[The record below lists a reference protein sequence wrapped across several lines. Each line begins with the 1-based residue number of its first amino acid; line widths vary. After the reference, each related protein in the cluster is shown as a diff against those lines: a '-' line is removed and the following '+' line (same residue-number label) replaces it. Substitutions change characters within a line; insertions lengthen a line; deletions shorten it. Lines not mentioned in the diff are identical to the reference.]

1 MSLYPYVNAKVD
13 MDGITGTSSSVD
25 SPDPDHVLT
34 YTVLKDSTACT
45 EENASTGMETSPE
58 FYYVSSWCDK
68 LDRNRNTVEENGL
81 LRPTNN
87 VPVRNTNTSD
97 KDGNESMDVSL
108 EEKDQKPK
116 TFKEKKPLTKKTWR
130 GRLLPTDE
138 KPWRKQ
144 KFIDKWT
151 DDEKF
156 KGWLARHPEDPT
168 LARCISCNQELVA
181 GKSELIKHSQTRKHI
196 KSLQN
201 FDSSGVE
208 VENSSSKAN
217 QPMLVWVLNDQEC
230 QQATTEVKYL
240 SGFGSDLTSEDPRC
254 ANSLPWGQNNPQVC
268 PYGLY
273 AEQLSGTAFT
283 APREFNRR
291 TWFYRIRPSVVH
303 LPFERLNDGD
313 LTHNW
318 NENEPNPNQMRW
330 LPFDIPE
337 RELEQVDFVEGIKTI
352 CGAGDPKIRHGA
364 AIHVYLC
371 NVSMEDKC
379 FYNADGDFLIVPQ
392 QGRLTITTEFGRMYV
407 EPNEICVMQLGMK
420 FNVGVEGPSRG
431 YILEVFDA
439 HFNLPYLG
447 PIGANGLAN
456 PRDFLTPVA
465 LYEDREVENYT
476 VVKKFQGKL
485 FAAHQGHSPFDVV
498 AWHGNYVPYK
508 YNLSNFMA
516 INSVSFDH
524 PDPSIFTVLT
534 CPSTRPGIAIADFV
548 IFPPRWGVAEGT
560 FRPPYYHRNCMS
572 EFMGLIFGSYEAK
585 ETGFLPGGATLHNIM
600 TAHGPDAECFAKAS
614 TVKLGPEKVA
624 ENSMAFMFETS
635 LSLTVTNWG
644 ERRCQKLDPNYYKCW
659 QSLKKNFDPNWKAN
673 M

>member
-1 MSLYPYVNAKVD
+1 MLPTLQSSHKDAK
-13 MDGITGTSSSVD
+13 
-25 SPDPDHVLT
+25 
-34 YTVLKDSTACT
+34 
-45 EENASTGMETSPE
+45 
-58 FYYVSSWCDK
+58 
-68 LDRNRNTVEENGL
+68 
-81 LRPTNN
+81 
-87 VPVRNTNTSD
+87 
-97 KDGNESMDVSL
+97 ESMDICL
-108 EEKDQKPK
+108 LEKDRSRRGSH
-116 TFKEKKPLTKKTWR
+116 KEKKPATKKTWR

-144 KFIDKWT
+144 KFIDKWME
-151 DDEKF
+151 DDKF

-168 LARCISCNQELVA
+168 LARCVSCNQELVA

-201 FDSSGVE
+201 FDSTNVE
-208 VENSSSKAN
+208 TESIPAKTN

-230 QQATTEVKYL
+230 PATTEVKYL

-303 LPFERLNDGD
+303 LPFKPLNCGD
-313 LTHNW
+313 LTHDW
-318 NENEPNPNQMRW
+318 NENDPNPNQMRW
-330 LPFDIPE
+330 KPFDIPE
-337 RELEQVDFVEGIKTI
+337 RELEQVDFVEGIKTV
-352 CGAGDPKIRHGA
+352 CGAGDPKIRHGV
-364 AIHVYLC
+364 AIHIYVC

-379 FYNADGDFLIVPQ
+379 FYNSDGDFLIVPQ
-392 QGRLTITTEFGRMYV
+392 QGRITVTTEFGRMYV
-407 EPNEICVMQLGMK
+407 EPNEICVMQQGMK

-465 LYEDREVENYT
+465 LYEDREVHNYT
-476 VVKKFQGKL
+476 IINKFQGRL

-534 CPSTRPGIAIADFV
+534 CPSTRPGIAVADFI

-572 EFMGLIFGSYEAK
+572 EFMGLVFGTYEAK
-585 ETGFLPGGATLHNIM
+585 ETGFLPGGATLHSIM
-600 TAHGPDAECFAKAS
+600 TPHGPDADCFQKAS

-624 ENSMAFMFETS
+624 ENTMAFMFETS
-635 LSLTVTNWG
+635 LSLRVTSWG
-644 ERRCQKLDPNYYKCW
+644 EKNCQKLDHEYYKCW
-659 QSLKKNFDPNWKAN
+659 QNLKKNFDPNWKSN
-673 M
+673 ISDIV

>member
-1 MSLYPYVNAKVD
+1 MSLYSYVNAKVD

-34 YTVLKDSTACT
+34 YTVLKESTACT
-45 EENASTGMETSPE
+45 EENASTGMETS
-58 FYYVSSWCDK
+58 
-68 LDRNRNTVEENGL
+68 
-81 LRPTNN
+81 
-87 VPVRNTNTSD
+87 
-97 KDGNESMDVSL
+97 MDISL
-108 EEKDQKPK
+108 EEKDQKRK
-116 TFKEKKPLTKKTWR
+116 SSREKRPLTKKTWR

-168 LARCISCNQELVA
+168 LARCVSCNQELVA

-196 KSLQN
+196 KSLQS
-201 FDSSGVE
+201 FDSSTVE
-208 VENSSSKAN
+208 VDNSQSKSN

-230 QQATTEVKYL
+230 QQTTEVKYL

-283 APREFNRR
+283 APREYNRR

-303 LPFERLNDGD
+303 LPFERINNGD

-330 LPFDIPE
+330 MPFDIPE

-352 CGAGDPKIRHGA
+352 CGAGDPKIRHGV

-392 QGRLTITTEFGRMYV
+392 QGRLTVTTEFGRMYV

-465 LYEDREVENYT
+465 LYEDREVETYT
-476 VVKKFQGKL
+476 IVKKFQGKL

-516 INSVSFDH
+516 INTVSFDH

-560 FRPPYYHRNCMS
+560 FRPPYFHRNCMS
-572 EFMGLIFGSYEAK
+572 EFMGLIFGTYEAK

-624 ENSMAFMFETS
+624 ENTMAIMFETS
-635 LSLTVTNWG
+635 LSLSVTNWG

-659 QSLKKNFDPNWKAN
+659 QSLKKNFDPNWKSN
-673 M
+673 ISDIV

>member
-1 MSLYPYVNAKVD
+1 

-34 YTVLKDSTACT
+34 YTVLKESTACT
-45 EENASTGMETSPE
+45 EENASTGMETS
-58 FYYVSSWCDK
+58 
-68 LDRNRNTVEENGL
+68 
-81 LRPTNN
+81 
-87 VPVRNTNTSD
+87 
-97 KDGNESMDVSL
+97 MDISL
-108 EEKDQKPK
+108 EDKDQKRK
-116 TFKEKKPLTKKTWR
+116 SSREKRPLTKKTWR

-168 LARCISCNQELVA
+168 LARCVSCNQELVA
-181 GKSELIKHSQTRKHI
+181 GKSELIKHSLTRKHI

-201 FDSSGVE
+201 FDSSTVE
-208 VENSSSKAN
+208 VDNSPSKSN

-230 QQATTEVKYL
+230 QQTTTTEVKYL

-283 APREFNRR
+283 APREYNRR

-303 LPFERLNDGD
+303 LPFERINNGD

-330 LPFDIPE
+330 MPFDIPE

-352 CGAGDPKIRHGA
+352 CGAGDPKIRHGV

-392 QGRLTITTEFGRMYV
+392 QGRLTVTTEFGRMYV

-465 LYEDREVENYT
+465 LYEDREVETYT
-476 VVKKFQGKL
+476 IVKKFQGKL

-516 INSVSFDH
+516 INTVSFDH

-560 FRPPYYHRNCMS
+560 FRPPYFHRNCMS
-572 EFMGLIFGSYEAK
+572 EFMGS
-585 ETGFLPGGATLHNIM
+585 FLELM
-600 TAHGPDAECFAKAS
+600 KQ
-614 TVKLGPEKVA
+614 
-624 ENSMAFMFETS
+624 
-635 LSLTVTNWG
+635 
-644 ERRCQKLDPNYYKCW
+644 R
-659 QSLKKNFDPNWKAN
+659 
-673 M
+673 

>member
-1 MSLYPYVNAKVD
+1 

-34 YTVLKDSTACT
+34 YTVLKESTACT

-58 FYYVSSWCDK
+58 FFYVSSWCDK
-68 LDRNRNTVEENGL
+68 LDRNRNSIEENGL
-81 LRPTNN
+81 QRPPTNN
-87 VPVRNTNTSD
+87 IPVQSSSD
-97 KDGNESMDVSL
+97 KDGNESMDISL
-108 EEKDQKPK
+108 EDKDQKRK
-116 TFKEKKPLTKKTWR
+116 SSREKRPLTKKTWR

-168 LARCISCNQELVA
+168 LARCVSCNQELVA

-201 FDSSGVE
+201 FDSSTVE
-208 VENSSSKAN
+208 VDNSPSKSN

-230 QQATTEVKYL
+230 QQTTTTEVKYL

-283 APREFNRR
+283 APREYNRR

-303 LPFERLNDGD
+303 LPFERINNGD

-330 LPFDIPE
+330 MPFDIPE

-352 CGAGDPKIRHGA
+352 CGAGDPKIRHGV

-392 QGRLTITTEFGRMYV
+392 QGRLTVTTEFGRMYV

-465 LYEDREVENYT
+465 LYEDREVETYT
-476 VVKKFQGKL
+476 IVKKFQGKL

-516 INSVSFDH
+516 INTVSFDH

-560 FRPPYYHRNCMS
+560 FRPPYFHRNCMS
-572 EFMGLIFGSYEAK
+572 EFMGLIFGTYEAK

-600 TAHGPDAECFAKAS
+600 TAHGPDADCFAKAS

-624 ENSMAFMFETS
+624 ENTMAIMFETS
-635 LSLTVTNWG
+635 LSLSVTNWG

-659 QSLKKNFDPNWKAN
+659 QSLKKNFDPNWKSN
-673 M
+673 ISDIV

>member
-1 MSLYPYVNAKVD
+1 

-34 YTVLKDSTACT
+34 YTVLKESTACT

-58 FYYVSSWCDK
+58 FFYVSSWCDK
-68 LDRNRNTVEENGL
+68 LDRNRNNIEENGL
-81 LRPTNN
+81 QRPPTNN
-87 VPVRNTNTSD
+87 IPVQSSSD
-97 KDGNESMDVSL
+97 KDGNESMDISL
-108 EEKDQKPK
+108 EDKDQKRK
-116 TFKEKKPLTKKTWR
+116 SSREKRPLTKKTWR

-168 LARCISCNQELVA
+168 LARCVSCNQELVA
-181 GKSELIKHSQTRKHI
+181 GKSELIKHSLTRKHI

-201 FDSSGVE
+201 FDSSTVE
-208 VENSSSKAN
+208 VDNSPSKSN

-230 QQATTEVKYL
+230 QQTTTTEVKYL

-283 APREFNRR
+283 APREYNRR

-303 LPFERLNDGD
+303 LPFERINNGD

-330 LPFDIPE
+330 MPFDIPE

-352 CGAGDPKIRHGA
+352 CGAGDPKIRHGV

-392 QGRLTITTEFGRMYV
+392 QGRLTVTTEFGRMYV

-465 LYEDREVENYT
+465 LYEDREVETYT
-476 VVKKFQGKL
+476 IVKKFQGKL

-516 INSVSFDH
+516 INTVSFDH

-560 FRPPYYHRNCMS
+560 FRPPYFHRNCMS
-572 EFMGLIFGSYEAK
+572 EFMGS
-585 ETGFLPGGATLHNIM
+585 FLELM
-600 TAHGPDAECFAKAS
+600 KQ
-614 TVKLGPEKVA
+614 
-624 ENSMAFMFETS
+624 
-635 LSLTVTNWG
+635 
-644 ERRCQKLDPNYYKCW
+644 R
-659 QSLKKNFDPNWKAN
+659 
-673 M
+673 

>member
-1 MSLYPYVNAKVD
+1 MYIPVENFYVA
-13 MDGITGTSSSVD
+13 
-25 SPDPDHVLT
+25 
-34 YTVLKDSTACT
+34 
-45 EENASTGMETSPE
+45 
-58 FYYVSSWCDK
+58 SWCDK
-68 LDRNRNTVEENGL
+68 KENKLKQSGEKNQICQSDKIL
-81 LRPTNN
+81 
-87 VPVRNTNTSD
+87 VQETSD
-97 KDGNESMDVSL
+97 IDGSESMDLSMD
-108 EEKDQKPK
+108 EKGSKNLKD
-116 TFKEKKPLTKKTWR
+116 KKPATKKTWR

-144 KFIDKWT
+144 KFIDKWVNE
-151 DDEKF
+151 EKF

-181 GKSELIKHSQTRKHI
+181 GKSELLKHSQTRKHV

-201 FDSSGVE
+201 FDASLVE
-208 VENSSSKAN
+208 VEHRSSSSPVTKSN
-217 QPMLVWVLNDQEC
+217 TPMLVWVLNDQEC
-230 QQATTEVKYL
+230 QATTEVKYL

-283 APREFNRR
+283 VPREHNRR
-291 TWFYRIRPSVVH
+291 TWFYRIRPSVIHV
-303 LPFERLNDGD
+303 PFERISSGD

-330 LPFDIPE
+330 RPFDIPQ

-352 CGAGDPKIRHGA
+352 CGAGDPKIRHGV
-364 AIHVYLC
+364 AIHMYLC

-476 VVKKFQGKL
+476 VVKKFQGRL
-485 FAAHQGHSPFDVV
+485 FAARQGHSPFDVV

-516 INSVSFDH
+516 INTVSFDH

-572 EFMGLIFGSYEAK
+572 EFMGLVFGTYEAK
-585 ETGFLPGGATLHNIM
+585 ETGFQPGGATLHNIM
-600 TAHGPDAECFAKAS
+600 TAHGPDAECFQKAS
-614 TVKLGPEKVA
+614 TAKLGPEKVA
-624 ENSMAFMFETS
+624 ENTMAIMFETS
-635 LSLTVTNWG
+635 LSLSVTCWG
-644 ERRCQKLDPNYYKCW
+644 EKKCQKLDPDYYKCW
-659 QSLKKNFDPNWKAN
+659 QALKKNFDPNWKSN
-673 M
+673 MSDIV

>member
-1 MSLYPYVNAKVD
+1 

-34 YTVLKDSTACT
+34 YTVLKESTACT
-45 EENASTGMETSPE
+45 EENASTGMETS
-58 FYYVSSWCDK
+58 
-68 LDRNRNTVEENGL
+68 
-81 LRPTNN
+81 
-87 VPVRNTNTSD
+87 
-97 KDGNESMDVSL
+97 MDISL
-108 EEKDQKPK
+108 EDKDQKRK
-116 TFKEKKPLTKKTWR
+116 SSREKRPLTKKTWR

-168 LARCISCNQELVA
+168 LARCVSCNQELVA

-201 FDSSGVE
+201 FDSSTVE
-208 VENSSSKAN
+208 VDNSPSKSN

-230 QQATTEVKYL
+230 QQTTTTEVKYL

-283 APREFNRR
+283 APREYNRR

-303 LPFERLNDGD
+303 LPFERINNGD

-330 LPFDIPE
+330 MPFDIPE

-352 CGAGDPKIRHGA
+352 CGAGDPKIRHGV

-392 QGRLTITTEFGRMYV
+392 QGRLTVTTEFGRMYV

-465 LYEDREVENYT
+465 LYEDREVETYT
-476 VVKKFQGKL
+476 IVKKFQGKL

-516 INSVSFDH
+516 INTVSFDH

-560 FRPPYYHRNCMS
+560 FRPPYFHRNCMS
-572 EFMGLIFGSYEAK
+572 EFMGLIFGTYEAK

-600 TAHGPDAECFAKAS
+600 TAHGPDADCFAKAS

-624 ENSMAFMFETS
+624 ENTMAIMFETS
-635 LSLTVTNWG
+635 LSLSVTNWG

-659 QSLKKNFDPNWKAN
+659 QSLKKNFDPNWKSN
-673 M
+673 ISDIV